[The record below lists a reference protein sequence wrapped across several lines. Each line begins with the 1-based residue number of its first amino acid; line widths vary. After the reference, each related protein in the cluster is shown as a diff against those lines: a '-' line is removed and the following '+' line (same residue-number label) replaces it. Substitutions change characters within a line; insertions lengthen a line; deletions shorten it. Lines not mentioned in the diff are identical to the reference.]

1 MSDPVS
7 IETDM
12 APGFWW
18 IGPEDNP
25 ALVEN
30 AEAGWQTSDC
40 LDGFD
45 VVERSEIAI
54 IGKMEEIM
62 SSTTLDGFDVI
73 ESGER
78 G

>member
-25 ALVEN
+25 VLVEN
-30 AEAGWQTSDC
+30 AEAVMPHLPYYWRAGQLNGLDPWQ
-40 LDGFD
+40 
-45 VVERSEIAI
+45 
-54 IGKMEEIM
+54 
-62 SSTTLDGFDVI
+62 
-73 ESGER
+73 SGHPIS

>member
-7 IETDM
+7 VETDM

-30 AEAGWQTSDC
+30 AEAVMPH
-40 LDGFD
+40 LPYY
-45 VVERSEIAI
+45 
-54 IGKMEEIM
+54 
-62 SSTTLDGFDVI
+62 
-73 ESGER
+73 SG
-78 G
+78 GLAN